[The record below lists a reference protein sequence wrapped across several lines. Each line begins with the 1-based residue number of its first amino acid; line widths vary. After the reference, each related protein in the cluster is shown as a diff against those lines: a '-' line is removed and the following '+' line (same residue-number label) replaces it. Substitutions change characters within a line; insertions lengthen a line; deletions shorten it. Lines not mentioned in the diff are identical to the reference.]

1 MCLCHQIVP
10 LFGLHYDG
18 RKVVSLVL
26 VWCFRGGRMIGL
38 RTGCC
43 LAVGLALAACAENR
57 GLGFGPPAPDPAVA
71 AVPRGPTPAPP
82 RIQAQ
87 ELVGRWGFAAFHR
100 PEDRPRIETQARAQ
114 CGTPYVISASADGG
128 VTMFGHDNPNLQE
141 MTTKGTVEG
150 KTYVGPPGD
159 PAGSED
165 RARLRL
171 PPPARNPRIQRPRR
185 RTSNKKAGKG

>member
-1 MCLCHQIVP
+1 
-10 LFGLHYDG
+10 
-18 RKVVSLVL
+18 
-26 VWCFRGGRMIGL
+26 MIGL
-38 RTGCC
+38 RTGFC
-43 LAVGLALAACAENR
+43 LAIGLALAACAETHSF
-57 GLGFGPPAPDPAVA
+57 GFGPPPPDPAVA
-71 AVPRGPTPAPP
+71 AAPRGPAPAPP

-114 CGTPYVISASADGG
+114 CGTPYVISASTGGG

-159 PAGSED
+159 PASSDD
-165 RARLRL
+165 REIVSFDGRVLVLKWVDPEVAGRYGTAVLVRCG
-171 PPPARNPRIQRPRR
+171 PR
-185 RTSNKKAGKG
+185 A